1 MAIAKIIKYEG
12 DNTTFIWKHPT
23 TEFNNM
29 TQLIVYE
36 SQEAVFMLN
45 GVIMDTFGPG
55 KYNLDTESL
64 PILGRFVDTLVY
76 GDSSF
81 TADVYFINQTVQ
93 MALKWGT
100 SPKVRFIEPNTGI
113 PLEIGASGNL
123 NLRVKD
129 SKKLLVKLVGTTSG
143 IAWDKD
149 ASSFTNSLQDSFR
162 PLINTVFRANFAKI
176 VKENNINI
184 IEIDQHVEA
193 LAKPMHERINAGF
206 EEYGLTVVDFFITDI
221 VLPEEDRNFKRIKDI
236 MASSYLGVKEAELE
250 ATLTAA
256 RRAVELEQ
264 QQTLTAKKQMEL
276 QRDILETQAEAQKT
290 NIMAEAKANETKL
303 SGFAQAEVMTAQGYN
318 QKDVLQAEVQKA
330 YAEGIGNMGPVVS
343 GGGGG
348 SSIVGDMMGL
358 GVGMAAASAIAPQLG
373 NMMQGFNPQGQPAAV
388 PFAGDTWDCTCGQK
402 NITGNFCS
410 NCGSRKPIPAVA
422 NAWDCA
428 CGQKGIMGNFCSN
441 CGAKRPEAKP
451 ATWDCTC
458 GRKGISGNFC
468 DNCGKKRED

>member
-23 TEFNNM
+23 VDFNNM
-29 TQLIVYE
+29 TQLVVYE
-36 SQEAVFMLN
+36 SQEAIFMMN
-45 GVIMDTFGPG
+45 GIIMDTFGPG

-64 PILGRFVDTLVY
+64 PILGKFVDTLVY

-81 TADVYFINQTVQ
+81 SADVYFINQTVQ

-129 SKKLLVKLVGTTSG
+129 SKKLLVKLVGTTAG

-149 ASSFTNSLQDSFR
+149 PSSFTKSLQDSFR
-162 PLINTVFRANFAKI
+162 PLINTAFRTNFAPI

-184 IEIDQHVEA
+184 IEVDQHVEQ
-193 LAKPMHERINAGF
+193 LAKPMYEKINEGF
-206 EEYGLTVVDFFITDI
+206 EEYGLTVVDFYITDI
-221 VLPEEDRNFKRIKDI
+221 VLPEEDKNFKRIKDI

-276 QRDILETQAEAQKT
+276 QRELLQAQLDADK
-290 NIMAEAKANETKL
+290 AKLA
-303 SGFAQAEVMTAQGYN
+303 GFAEAEVMQAQGITK
-318 QKDVLQAEVQKA
+318 KDYIQADVQKA
-330 YAEGIGNMGPVVS
+330 YAEAMGNFGS
-343 GGGGG
+343 NGGNGTGGGIA
-348 SSIVGDMMGL
+348 SDMMSMQMGM
-358 GVGMAAASAIAPQLG
+358 MAANAMSGQMKD
-373 NMMQGFNPQGQPAAV
+373 MMSGFNNNSPSNTQSQAQPSDNTNSIFCPNCGFKLPVGAK
-388 PFAGDTWDCTCGQK
+388 FCMNCGQK
-402 NITGNFCS
+402 IETSNKCP
-410 NCGSRKPIPAVA
+410 NCGSDLPAGA
-422 NAWDCA
+422 
-428 CGQKGIMGNFCSN
+428 KFCLN
-441 CGAKRPEAKP
+441 CGTKIGE
-451 ATWDCTC
+451 
-458 GRKGISGNFC
+458 
-468 DNCGKKRED
+468 

>member
-12 DNTTFIWKHPT
+12 DNSTFIWKHPT

-36 SQEAVFMLN
+36 SQEAVFMMN

-64 PILGRFVDTLVY
+64 PILGKFADTLVY

-113 PLEIGASGNL
+113 PLEIGASGSI

-129 SKKLLVKLVGTTSG
+129 SRKLLVKLVGTTSG
-143 IAWDKD
+143 VSWENRE
-149 ASSFTNSLQDSFR
+149 SSDLSRSSNSANLTKSLQDLFR
-162 PLINTVFRANFAKI
+162 PLINTVFRANFAPI

-184 IEIDQHVEA
+184 IEVDQHVEQ
-193 LAKPMHERINAGF
+193 LAKPMYEKIDVGF
-206 EEYGLTVVDFFITDI
+206 EEYGLTVVNFYITDI

-264 QQTLTAKKQMEL
+264 QQTMTAKKQMEL
-276 QRDILETQAEAQKT
+276 QRDILSTQAEAQKT
-290 NIMAEAKANETKL
+290 NIMAEAEANKMRLE
-303 SGFAQAEVMTAQGYN
+303 GYAQADVMKAQGYS
-318 QKDVLQAEVQKA
+318 QKDIIQAEVQKA
-330 YAEGIGNMGPVVS
+330 YAEG
-343 GGGGG
+343 
-348 SSIVGDMMGL
+348 
-358 GVGMAAASAIAPQLG
+358 
-373 NMMQGFNPQGQPAAV
+373 
-388 PFAGDTWDCTCGQK
+388 
-402 NITGNFCS
+402 
-410 NCGSRKPIPAVA
+410 
-422 NAWDCA
+422 
-428 CGQKGIMGNFCSN
+428 MGNFGSNGGNGTGGSIASDMMSMQMGMMAANAMSGQMKEMMNGFSGTQDNDVNQAEIKKVYCPN
-441 CGAKRPEAKP
+441 CGTELPLGAKFCMSCGQQLSAKDKCP
-451 ATWDCTC
+451 KC
-458 GRKGISGNFC
+458 GSDLPSGAKFC
-468 DNCGKKRED
+468 LNCGTKIGE

>member
-1 MAIAKIIKYEG
+1 MAIAKVIKYEG
-12 DNTTFIWKHPT
+12 DNSTFIWKHPT

-36 SQEAVFMLN
+36 SQEAVFMMN

-64 PILGRFVDTLVY
+64 PILGKFVDTLVY

-100 SPKVRFIEPNTGI
+100 SPKVRFIEPTTGI

-123 NLRVKD
+123 NLRVSD

-149 ASSFTNSLQDSFR
+149 PSSFTKSLQDCFR
-162 PLINTVFRANFAKI
+162 PLINTVFRSNFAPI

-184 IEIDQHVEA
+184 IEVDQHVEQ
-193 LAKPMHERINAGF
+193 LAKPMHKRINEGF
-206 EEYGLTVVDFFITDI
+206 EEYGLNVVDFYITDI
-221 VLPEEDRNFKRIKDI
+221 VLPEEDRNFRRIKDI

-264 QQTLTAKKQMEL
+264 QQTMTAKKQMEL
-276 QRDILETQAEAQKT
+276 QRDILSTQAEAQKT
-290 NIMAEAKANETKL
+290 NIMAEAEANKMRLE
-303 SGFAQAEVMTAQGYN
+303 GYAQADVMRAQGYT
-318 QKDVLQAEVQKA
+318 QKDIIQAEVQKA
-330 YAEGIGNMGPVVS
+330 YAEG
-343 GGGGG
+343 
-348 SSIVGDMMGL
+348 
-358 GVGMAAASAIAPQLG
+358 
-373 NMMQGFNPQGQPAAV
+373 
-388 PFAGDTWDCTCGQK
+388 
-402 NITGNFCS
+402 
-410 NCGSRKPIPAVA
+410 
-422 NAWDCA
+422 
-428 CGQKGIMGNFCSN
+428 MGNFGSNNSGGTGSNIAADMMSMQMGMMAANAMSGQMKDMLSGFATNNTNQTQASTSETNSIFCPN
-441 CGAKRPEAKP
+441 CGTKLPVGAK
-451 ATWDCTC
+451 
-458 GRKGISGNFC
+458 FC
-468 DNCGKKRED
+468 MNCGQSLVAKNVCPNCGNELPAGAKFCLNCGTKIGG

>member
-12 DNTTFIWKHPT
+12 DNSTFIWKHPT
-23 TEFNNM
+23 VDFNNM

-36 SQEAVFMLN
+36 SQEAVFMMN
-45 GVIMDTFGPG
+45 GMIMDTFGPG

-64 PILGRFVDTLVY
+64 PILGKLVDTLVY

-129 SKKLLVKLVGTTSG
+129 SKKLLIKLVGTTAG

-149 ASSFTNSLQDSFR
+149 VPSFTKSLQDSFR
-162 PLINTVFRANFAKI
+162 PLINTIFKANFAPI

-184 IEIDQHVEA
+184 IEIDQHVET
-193 LAKPMHERINAGF
+193 LAKPMHERINTGF
-206 EEYGLTVVDFFITDI
+206 EEYGLSVVDFYITDI

-276 QRDILETQAEAQKT
+276 QRDILSTQAEAQKT
-290 NIMAEAKANETKL
+290 NIMAEAEANKARLE
-303 SGFAQAEVMTAQGYN
+303 GFAQADVMAAQGYN

-330 YAEGIGNMGPVVS
+330 YAEGMGNFGSNGS

-348 SSIVGDMMGL
+348 IVSDMMSMQMGM
-358 GVGMAAASAIAPQLG
+358 MAANAMSGQMKEMMNGFTGTQNNSQTQPQSEEKKIYCPNCGTPLPLG
-373 NMMQGFNPQGQPAAV
+373 AKFCMN
-388 PFAGDTWDCTCGQK
+388 CGQQISVNSK
-402 NITGNFCS
+402 CP
-410 NCGSRKPIPAVA
+410 NCGSDFPAGA
-422 NAWDCA
+422 
-428 CGQKGIMGNFCSN
+428 KFCPN
-441 CGAKRPEAKP
+441 CGTKIGE
-451 ATWDCTC
+451 
-458 GRKGISGNFC
+458 
-468 DNCGKKRED
+468 

>member
-12 DNTTFIWKHPT
+12 DNSTFIWKHPT

-36 SQEAVFMLN
+36 SQEAVFMMN

-64 PILGRFVDTLVY
+64 PILGKFVDTLVY

-129 SKKLLVKLVGTTSG
+129 SKKLLVKLIGTTSG
-143 IAWDKD
+143 VAWENRE
-149 ASSFTNSLQDSFR
+149 SSDLSRSSNSANLTKSLQDLFR
-162 PLINTVFRANFAKI
+162 PLINTVFRTNFAPI

-184 IEIDQHVEA
+184 IEVDQHVEQ
-193 LAKPMHERINAGF
+193 LAKPMHEKINEGF
-206 EEYGLTVVDFFITDI
+206 EEYGLTVVDFYITDI
-221 VLPEEDRNFKRIKDI
+221 VLPEDDRNFMRIKKI
-236 MASSYLGVKEAELE
+236 MADSYLGVKEAELD
-250 ATLTAA
+250 ATLVAA

-276 QRDILETQAEAQKT
+276 QRDILTSQ
-290 NIMAEAKANETKL
+290 AKAEMTRL
-303 SGFAQAEVMTAQGYN
+303 EGFADADVMKAQGVTK
-318 QKDVLQAEVQKA
+318 KDYLQADVQKA
-330 YAEGIGNMGPVVS
+330 FAEGMGKSGSNNSGN
-343 GGGGG
+343 GG
-348 SSIVGDMMGL
+348 SNIAAEMMSMQMGMMAANAMSGQMKDMMSGFDNNNPNSTQSQSQPL
-358 GVGMAAASAIAPQLG
+358 DNTNSIFCPNCGSKLPASAKFCM
-373 NMMQGFNPQGQPAAV
+373 N
-388 PFAGDTWDCTCGQK
+388 CGQK
-402 NITGNFCS
+402 IETSNKCP
-410 NCGSRKPIPAVA
+410 NCGSELPSGAK
-422 NAWDCA
+422 
-428 CGQKGIMGNFCSN
+428 FCLN
-441 CGAKRPEAKP
+441 CGTKI
-451 ATWDCTC
+451 
-458 GRKGISGNFC
+458 GG
-468 DNCGKKRED
+468 